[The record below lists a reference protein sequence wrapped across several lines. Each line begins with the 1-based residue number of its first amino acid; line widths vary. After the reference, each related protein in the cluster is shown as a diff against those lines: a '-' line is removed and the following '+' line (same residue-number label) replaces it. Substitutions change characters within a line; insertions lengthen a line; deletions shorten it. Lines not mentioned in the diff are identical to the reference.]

1 LIIFINIR
9 LFYLFKE
16 FFVGVIELEIE
27 LHDFIDLTYDMIF
40 VIDKGGFIKF
50 ANLAAEENL
59 FYTREEFLHMNLNEI
74 LFESEK
80 MLEILEKIISIADKN
95 EGQNLSGNQQV
106 DISDIKKGIANQDLI
121 LISKDVNLKIIMANF
136 QARKMVVDDVEYFL
150 LILRDITDRKSLEQ
164 ELFKITENL
173 ENIVYEKTLELQK
186 KNEMLERLATTDTM
200 TNLLN
205 IRRFREI
212 LKAEI
217 EKSSRMENDPDY
229 DTFVVVMFDADHFK
243 YYNDTFGHQVGDDVI
258 KGVASILASSVRKID
273 IAARYGGDE
282 FILILLETDYLAA
295 LRTCFRIREKVRNEL
310 NENIK
315 KSIKEFLGIENV
327 EIPPEHKIS
336 ISMGVSKYQFGKN
349 MDDII
354 NEADTGIYR
363 SKEAGRDCIHVLRGD
378 DYKYVKEDIFNPDD
392 YK

>member
-1 LIIFINIR
+1 M
-9 LFYLFKE
+9 
-16 FFVGVIELEIE
+16 EIE

-40 VIDKGGFIKF
+40 VIDKSGSIKF

-80 MLEILEKIISIADKN
+80 ILEILEKIINIADLDAK
-95 EGQNLSGNQQV
+95 EQEQNIYRNQQV
-106 DISDIKKGIANQDLI
+106 DVSDIKKGIANQDLI

-173 ENIVYEKTLELQK
+173 EAIVYEKTLELQK

-205 IRRFREI
+205 IRRFREM
-212 LKAEI
+212 LKSEI
-217 EKSSRMENDPDY
+217 EKSSRMESDPDY
-229 DTFVVVMFDADHFK
+229 ETFVLVMFDADHFK

-258 KGVASILASSVRKID
+258 KGVANILSACVRKVD
-273 IAARYGGDE
+273 VVARYGGDE
-282 FILILLETDYLAA
+282 FILMLLETDYLSA
-295 LRTCFRIREKVRNEL
+295 LKTCFRIRERIRDEL
-310 NENIK
+310 NTQIEE
-315 KSIKEFLGIENV
+315 SIKELLGLEKV
-327 EIPPEHKIS
+327 DIPEEHRIS

-349 MDDII
+349 MDEII

-363 SKEAGRDCIHVLRGD
+363 SKESGRDCIHVLRGNE
-378 DYKYVKEDIFNPDD
+378 YKYVIESNFNPDD